1 MAAASHFQATV
12 YGRIW
17 GQAPYQGSTS
27 NDAFANSSA
36 FDTPAGMSFPVS
48 SAILHPVSPGQ
59 RVGTSTNYIYSV
71 IEVVTNGLVAQ
82 PGNIKYGAGESVSTL
97 ATDAG

>member
-1 MAAASHFQATV
+1 MASQFQGTV
-12 YGRIW
+12 YGRVW

-27 NDAFANSSA
+27 TDVFSNFSA
-36 FDTPAGMSFPVS
+36 FDSPATMSFPVS
-48 SAILHPVSPGQ
+48 SAIIHPVSPGQ
-59 RVGTSTNYIYSV
+59 RVGNSSNYVYSV

-82 PGNIKYGAGESVSTL
+82 PGNIKYGAGESVATL

>member
-1 MAAASHFQATV
+1 MAASHFQATV

-17 GQAPYQGSTS
+17 GQAPYQGTDHT
-27 NDAFANSSA
+27 DAFANSSS
-36 FDTPAGMSFPVS
+36 FDSPATMSFPVT
-48 SAILHPVSPGQ
+48 SAILHPVTPGQ
-59 RVGTSTNYIYSV
+59 RVGSNYVYSV
-71 IEVVTNGLVAQ
+71 IEVVTNGLAPQ